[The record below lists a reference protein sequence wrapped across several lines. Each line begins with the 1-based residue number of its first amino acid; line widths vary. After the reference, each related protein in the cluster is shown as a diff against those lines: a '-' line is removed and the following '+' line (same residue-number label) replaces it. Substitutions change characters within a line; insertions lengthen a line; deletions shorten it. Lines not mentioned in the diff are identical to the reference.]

1 MGSTRM
7 NEERPAV
14 ELLEK
19 NRPQQQRAIKTY
31 ESILDSASE
40 LLVEVGLE
48 RISTNLIAERAGIT
62 VPALYRYFPNKY
74 SILNALGTRLME
86 KQNQAFM
93 EWHEKNVVGASPRSI
108 PETLADALHAAYTA
122 TRDLVG
128 GVQIMHALQA
138 IAPLQQ
144 ARLENHWAVSEMF
157 AQVWAEQ
164 FGIEFDP
171 QAVQRARLAVEL
183 GYATIQLAIEDDRCD
198 PETVLREGGRAISMY
213 LETAF
218 VAHGIIVD

>member
-1 MGSTRM
+1 MS
-7 NEERPAV
+7 EQRPAV

-86 KQNQAFM
+86 RQNQAFM
-93 EWHEKNVVGASPRSI
+93 EWHEQNVVGSSARSI
-108 PETLADALHAAYTA
+108 PENLADALYAAYST
-122 TRDLVG
+122 TCNLVG
-128 GVQIMHALQA
+128 GVQIMHATQA

-144 ARLENHWAVSEMF
+144 ARLDNHWAVSEMF
-157 AQVWAEQ
+157 AHVWAEQ
-164 FGIEFDP
+164 FGVDFQP
-171 QAVQRARLAVEL
+171 SAVQRARVAIEL

-198 PETVLREGGRAISMY
+198 PETVLREGARAISMY
-213 LETAF
+213 LEQTMMEG
-218 VAHGIIVD
+218 GIITD